1 MAAPESPIE
10 SRCLDTDRGRPI
22 VVTRANAVLLGECSQ
37 RCLASK
43 PCPVCAARKKGE
55 PVISGYATVWDSESR
70 DLGGFVETVSPGS
83 FAEVL
88 TRSASGAGDNIAA
101 LYNHDK
107 NVVLGRHRPGTLK
120 LVEDAVGLRYLSP
133 PPKHNWWVAELIE
146 RGDVTG
152 SSYSFA
158 NARKHEQWSPRSAA
172 GLPRRNLVGFTRVI
186 DVGPVLFPAF
196 SGTEGHVAARAIDMA
211 RSLQTR
217 TTVAVP
223 KAIEFIQWAHDRGLS
238 KRMKTSDCGQVEKG
252 RFGPGN
258 TCAAGS
264 GGGKDGDV
272 PEGRVRSSKYGMKY
286 APENEEVVKKARTL
300 SDEQWNTL
308 PVETVK
314 HGTELQANEDL
325 LKTKPIDKVVS
336 GKEPFREGYVTKLF
350 RDGEGKLHVVD
361 GHHRVAMHHALGK
374 DLPVR
379 IIDAATVEKLGG
391 GSEPCCSKEQIEN
404 FAKEHDHGSKWN
416 EAIKAHVPVDPK
428 PINALHIRNAAAIAK
443 RIGVSDSIGAAVI
456 KDTNSATTLRELL
469 ADAKAAAPEFGRM
482 VREAAK
488 SAGGVANFGPGDVH
502 MLKAPGKVSEK
513 VRRKQT
519 DFYEKLTRKGES
531 NPKTR
536 TRTQQ
541 IGLLDDVVR
550 GSIIT
555 DTPEQ
560 LGDAIRKFKA
570 DIEASGGK
578 IEIDNKWD
586 NNDNPSGYVGVHA
599 KVLARTPSGRGI
611 LSEVQFHVRSIYD
624 GSTGSPKDTSHA
636 VYEKARSKGMP
647 PEASAAANH
656 AMQLIFATAA
666 HQIAQGS

>member
-1 MAAPESPIE
+1 MAAPALAIEHTIE
-10 SRCLDTDRGRPI
+10 SRCLDTDQGRPI
-22 VVTRANAVLLGECSQ
+22 VVTRANADLLGECSQ
-37 RCLASK
+37 RCLTNK

-196 SGTEGHVAARAIDMA
+196 TGTEGHVAARAIDMA
-211 RSLQTR
+211 RSLQSR
-217 TTVAVP
+217 TIVAVP

-238 KRMKTSDCGQVEKG
+238 KRSKTSDCGQIEKG

-258 TCAAGS
+258 TCAAGN
-264 GGGKDGDV
+264 GGGAD
-272 PEGRVRSSKYGMKY
+272 P
-286 APENEEVVKKARTL
+286 AANAA
-300 SDEQWNTL
+300 
-308 PVETVK
+308 
-314 HGTELQANEDL
+314 GTA
-325 LKTKPIDKVVS
+325 
-336 GKEPFREGYVTKLF
+336 G
-350 RDGEGKLHVVD
+350 GEG
-361 GHHRVAMHHALGK
+361 
-374 DLPVR
+374 
-379 IIDAATVEKLGG
+379 
-391 GSEPCCSKEQIEN
+391 CCSKEQIEK
-404 FAKEHDHGSKWN
+404 FAAEHDHGSKWN
-416 EAIKAHVPVDPK
+416 EAIKAHVPNDSK
-428 PINALHIRNAAAIAK
+428 PINDLHVRNAAAIAK
-443 RIGVSDSIGAAVI
+443 RIGVPDSTGSEII
-456 KDTNSATTLRELL
+456 EDHNSAVSLRELI
-469 ADAKAAAPEFGRM
+469 ADSKAAAPAFGRM
-482 VREAAK
+482 VKDAAK
-488 SAGGVANFGPGDVH
+488 AAGGVAHFGPGDKH

-513 VRRKQT
+513 IRRKQT
-519 DFYEKLTRKGES
+519 DYFDKLSAKGQK

-550 GSIIT
+550 GSIIA
-555 DTPEQ
+555 DTPEK

-578 IEIDNKWD
+578 VEIDNKWD
-586 NNDNPSGYVGVHA
+586 NNKNPSGYVGVHA
-599 KVLARTPSGRGI
+599 KVLAKTPSGRSI

-624 GSTGSPKDTSHA
+624 GTSKSPKDASHA
-636 VYEKARSKGMP
+636 VYEKSRTKGMP
-647 PEASAAANH
+647 PEAIAAADN

-666 HQIAQGS
+666 HRIAQGS